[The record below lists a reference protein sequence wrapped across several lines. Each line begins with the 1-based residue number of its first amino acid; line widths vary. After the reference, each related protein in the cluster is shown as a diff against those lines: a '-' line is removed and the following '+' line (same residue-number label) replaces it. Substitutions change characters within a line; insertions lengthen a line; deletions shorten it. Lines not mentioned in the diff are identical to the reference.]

1 MKIQNDHVVEI
12 NYTLKTDGGETID
25 TSDTGGPLCYL
36 HGKQNIIPGLEN
48 ALTGKGLNEKVSV
61 RVEPKEAYGERED
74 ELIQTIDKS
83 QFPNFDEM
91 KIGQQLQVQTESG
104 HPLIVTVI
112 EKAEE
117 GLTLDGNHPLAGI
130 NLNFDVE
137 VVSIREATSE
147 ELTHG
152 HVHGEGSSCGHEH

>member
-48 ALTGKGLNEKVSV
+48 ALTGKSLNDKVSV
-61 RVEPKEAYGERED
+61 RVEPKEAYGEREE
-74 ELIQTIDKS
+74 ELIQKIDKS

-91 KIGQQLQVQTESG
+91 TIGQQLQVQTESG

-112 EKAEE
+112 EKEE
-117 GLTLDGNHPLAGI
+117 DGLTLDGNHPLAGI

-137 VVSIREATSE
+137 VVSIREATKE

-152 HVHGEGSSCGHEH
+152 HVHGEGSGCGHEH

>member
-48 ALTGKGLNEKVSV
+48 ALTGKGLNDKISV
-61 RVEPKEAYGERED
+61 RVEPKEAYGERE
-74 ELIQTIDKS
+74 ESLIQMIDKS

-91 KIGQQLQVQTESG
+91 TIGQQLQVQTESG

-112 EKAEE
+112 AKAEE
-117 GLTLDGNHPLAGI
+117 GLTLDGNHPLAGM

-137 VVSIREATSE
+137 VISIREATAE

-152 HVHGEGSSCGHEH
+152 HVHAEGSSCGHDH

>member
-25 TSDTGGPLCYL
+25 TSDTGGPLTYL

-48 ALTGKGLNEKVSV
+48 ALTGKGLNDKISV

-74 ELIQTIDKS
+74 SLIQMIDKS

-91 KIGQQLQVQTESG
+91 TVGQQLQVQTESG

-137 VVSIREATSE
+137 VISIREATTE
-147 ELTHG
+147 EIAHG
-152 HVHGEGSSCGHEH
+152 HVHGKGGHEH

>member
-48 ALTGKGLNEKVSV
+48 ALTGKELKDKVSV
-61 RVEPKEAYGERED
+61 RVEPKEAYGERE
-74 ELIQTIDKS
+74 EQLIQKIDKD

-112 EKAEE
+112 EKEE
-117 GLTLDGNHPLAGI
+117 DGLTLDGNHPLAGI

-137 VVSIREATSE
+137 VVSIREATKE

-152 HVHGEGSSCGHEH
+152 HVHGEGSDCEKNH

>member
-48 ALTGKGLNEKVSV
+48 ALTGKGLNDKISV
-61 RVEPKEAYGERED
+61 RVEPKEAYGERE
-74 ELIQTIDKS
+74 ESLIQMIDKS

-91 KIGQQLQVQTESG
+91 TIGQQLQVQTESG

-117 GLTLDGNHPLAGI
+117 GLTLDGNHPLAGM

-137 VVSIREATSE
+137 VISIREATAE

-152 HVHGEGSSCGHEH
+152 HVHGEGSSCGHDH